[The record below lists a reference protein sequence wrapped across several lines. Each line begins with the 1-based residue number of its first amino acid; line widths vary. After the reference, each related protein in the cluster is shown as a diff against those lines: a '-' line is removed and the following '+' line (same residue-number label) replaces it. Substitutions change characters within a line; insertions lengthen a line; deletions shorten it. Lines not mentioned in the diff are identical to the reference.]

1 MRVIIQKDYE
11 SISKWAAEHVIEKI
25 NRFNP
30 TAENPF
36 VLGLPT
42 GSTPVGMYRNLVK
55 AYKEGRVSF
64 KNVVT
69 FNMDEYVGL
78 PESHE
83 QSYHYFMFDNL
94 FNHIDCPKEN
104 IHILNGN
111 AENLEEECQNY
122 ERQIAEYGGI
132 HLFIGGIGPDGHIA
146 FNEPGSSF
154 ASRTRIKTLTTDT
167 VIANSRFFDNDV
179 NKVPKHALTVGVS
192 TIMSADEVMILCNGH
207 NKARALQAVVE
218 GSITQMWTI
227 SCLQM
232 HRRGIVVC
240 DEASTDELK
249 VSTYK
254 YFKDIEKEAIID

>member
-1 MRVIIQKDYE
+1 
-11 SISKWAAEHVIEKI
+11 
-25 NRFNP
+25 
-30 TAENPF
+30 
-36 VLGLPT
+36 
-42 GSTPVGMYRNLVK
+42 
-55 AYKEGRVSF
+55 
-64 KNVVT
+64 
-69 FNMDEYVGL
+69 
-78 PESHE
+78 
-83 QSYHYFMFDNL
+83 
-94 FNHIDCPKEN
+94 
-104 IHILNGN
+104 
-111 AENLEEECQNY
+111 
-122 ERQIAEYGGI
+122 
-132 HLFIGGIGPDGHIA
+132 
-146 FNEPGSSF
+146 
-154 ASRTRIKTLTTDT
+154 

-232 HRRGIVVC
+232 HRHGIVVC